1 MKKLEK
7 ASAKY
12 DLIGNAM
19 DAERQKI
26 GGRSYDEVGRVL
38 WSFERGMNLVSTL
51 DAKAAAWFA
60 KQGFPIS
67 LTGIV
72 YTIME
77 G

>member
-12 DLIGNAM
+12 DWIGNAM

-26 GGRSYDEVGRVL
+26 GGRSYDDVGRIL

>member
-12 DLIGNAM
+12 DWIGNAM
-19 DAERQKI
+19 DAEWQKI
-26 GGRSYDEVGRVL
+26 GGRSYDQVGRIL
-38 WSFERGMNLVSTL
+38 WSFERGMSSVSTL

-60 KQGFPIS
+60 NQGFPIS

>member
-12 DLIGNAM
+12 DWIGNAM

-72 YTIME
+72 FTIME